1 MTHDELV
8 EKVAR
13 AIAGDDDDWWEDYS
27 LYAKRAIA
35 VVLEEAA
42 KVADDYHRVVEQ
54 KRDLFEDGNIT
65 ITKGYTLVD
74 PRKIAAAIRKLKG
87 DA

>member
-8 EKVAR
+8 ERVAR
-13 AIAGDDDDWWEDYS
+13 AIAGDDGDWWEDYS

-42 KVADDYHRVVEQ
+42 KVAEQ
-54 KRDLFEDGNIT
+54 SPDSHWGPT
-65 ITKGYTLVD
+65 
-74 PRKIAAAIRKLKG
+74 IAAEIRKLKG

>member
-1 MTHDELV
+1 MNEKLLQRV
-8 EKVAR
+8 EEAMREADDYYISQEQIWAGVVAV
-13 AIAGDDDDWWEDYS
+13 I
-27 LYAKRAIA
+27 
-35 VVLEEAA
+35 EEAA

-65 ITKGYTLVD
+65 FTKGHTLVD